1 MASDPI
7 KEVFDDLS
15 AKFDALGMRPGSPS
29 KTSTEKLSFAQIPK
43 RSMILNPE
51 SRPLHPKFI
60 NFDKYVSEGWPDSED
75 TALDLRTAT
84 QTDLN
89 DRVVCLVK
97 SVLGGRGFEQHP
109 ASASL
114 PRLPNT
120 GHKAIWNRVQ
130 KEVRT
135 KLRNTLRDN
144 GVPTA
149 ALETVADGLARLT
162 QQGYQTS
169 GETESEEPEDESAV
183 ENGED
188 NEADGD
194 ACETV
199 GYRLQ
204 GCCGNSVVAQSV
216 AEFRSNFFMHS
227 ILDDLVPYLEILAD
241 SLMQD
246 VVRNLV
252 LQVLI

>member
-1 MASDPI
+1 MASEPI

-15 AKFDALGMRPGSPS
+15 AEFDALGMRPGSPS

-51 SRPLHPKFI
+51 SRPLHPKLI
-60 NFDKYVSEGWPDSED
+60 NFDKYVSEGWSDSED

-89 DRVVCLVK
+89 DR
-97 SVLGGRGFEQHP
+97 
-109 ASASL
+109 ASL
-114 PRLPNT
+114 PRLPNM
-120 GHKAIWNRVQ
+120 GHKAIWNRVH

-169 GETESEEPEDESAV
+169 GETESEASFSSPISKGKQPANPIDKRQATFGMRYENSACPMSAAAMRH
-183 ENGED
+183 D
-188 NEADGD
+188 TYA
-194 ACETV
+194 
-199 GYRLQ
+199 
-204 GCCGNSVVAQSV
+204 
-216 AEFRSNFFMHS
+216 
-227 ILDDLVPYLEILAD
+227 
-241 SLMQD
+241 
-246 VVRNLV
+246 
-252 LQVLI
+252 